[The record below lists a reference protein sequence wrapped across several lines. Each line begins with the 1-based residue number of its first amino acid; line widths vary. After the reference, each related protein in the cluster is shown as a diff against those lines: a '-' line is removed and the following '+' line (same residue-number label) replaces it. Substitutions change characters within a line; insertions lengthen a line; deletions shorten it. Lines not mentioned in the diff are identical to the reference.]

1 MIDLEAIK
9 GRLAAATPGPWY
21 VDESL
26 RGVEAQT
33 HGYPVEIVAWTGRAD
48 AVLIAHAPGDIA
60 ALVAEVER
68 LRADNARIMLE
79 AERHRRIADE
89 AVERIESAETERAA
103 VLSWLHRMERN
114 ARHWGGKDDERADIY
129 ARLADV
135 FECGEHLDEY
145 FGKKEQ

>member
-1 MIDLEAIK
+1 MSEFQHIYEGGESQCVHCRGWTRGANLRTECPA
-9 GRLAAATPGPWY
+9 RL
-21 VDESL
+21 
-26 RGVEAQT
+26 R
-33 HGYPVEIVAWTGRAD
+33 
-48 AVLIAHAPGDIA
+48 
-60 ALVAEVER
+60 AEVER
-68 LRADNARIMLE
+68 LRAEALEREERTARIMLE

-89 AVERIESAETERAA
+89 AVERIESSETERAA

>member
-1 MIDLEAIK
+1 MSEFQHIYEGGESQCVHCRGWTRGANLRTECPT
-9 GRLAAATPGPWY
+9 RL
-21 VDESL
+21 
-26 RGVEAQT
+26 R
-33 HGYPVEIVAWTGRAD
+33 
-48 AVLIAHAPGDIA
+48 
-60 ALVAEVER
+60 AEVER
-68 LRADNARIMLE
+68 LRAEALEREERTARIMLE